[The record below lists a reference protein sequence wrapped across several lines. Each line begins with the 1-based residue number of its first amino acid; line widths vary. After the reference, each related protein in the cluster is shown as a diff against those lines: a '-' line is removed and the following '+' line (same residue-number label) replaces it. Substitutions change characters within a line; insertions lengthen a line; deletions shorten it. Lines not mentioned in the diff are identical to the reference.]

1 MEPRVLDAMLN
12 LHRLMFELVYHNP
25 VAKGEEGKAGEMIT
39 MLYNYMLE
47 NPEKLPAEYS
57 MIAMEEGI
65 ERAAADFISG
75 MTDRYA
81 ISIYKE
87 FFIPESWGVK

>member
-1 MEPRVLDAMLN
+1 
-12 LHRLMFELVYHNP
+12 
-25 VAKGEEGKAGEMIT
+25 
-39 MLYNYMLE
+39 
-47 NPEKLPAEYS
+47 
-57 MIAMEEGI
+57 MIALEEGI